1 MTTKAQIV
9 ELLKTNDK
17 AVARAL
23 VVLNEHQTS
32 DEQNT
37 EQTRYLNGRGFRPCH
52 ARMGTS
58 MAGFYTKFN
67 RLSPKQVNYWRAL
80 MKDGKMRIEI
90 YAGQLLAIATEKA
103 AALKMLEPKVVVS
116 DIGNLMEEK
125 IAITEMLSAYQ
136 EGAMGEGPEQ
146 DAAMER
152 MYDRL
157 MQIDEAVEEIK
168 RCEFKFN
175 RDGLTA

>member
-1 MTTKAQIV
+1 
-9 ELLKTNDK
+9 
-17 AVARAL
+17 
-23 VVLNEHQTS
+23 
-32 DEQNT
+32 
-37 EQTRYLNGRGFRPCH
+37 
-52 ARMGTS
+52 
-58 MAGFYTKFN
+58 
-67 RLSPKQVNYWRAL
+67 
-80 MKDGKMRIEI
+80 
-90 YAGQLLAIATEKA
+90 
-103 AALKMLEPKVVVS
+103 MLEPKVVVS